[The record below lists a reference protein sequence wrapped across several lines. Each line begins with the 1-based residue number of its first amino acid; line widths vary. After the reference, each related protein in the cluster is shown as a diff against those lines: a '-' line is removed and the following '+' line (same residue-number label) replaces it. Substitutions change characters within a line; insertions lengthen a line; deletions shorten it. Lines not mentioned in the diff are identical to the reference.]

1 MAKTYT
7 FDEIVAKNKKPKY
20 SFYDIVEK
28 NKNLAGTQNRQSAA
42 KEPAIQEETA
52 LPEIKA
58 PRFAGI
64 TPSVRLP
71 ETVEDAVKIIDS
83 GKSMAPSAVS
93 GYKPPERVRAIDRA
107 VALADA
113 DRTANLISNAGKENR
128 AATEEYQARLMSDP
142 AAKTIF
148 RAANIAASPITA
160 AGQSFADI
168 GIAVSDLFRG
178 GLGISDREFEDKL
191 DYLVN
196 GSKFAPLFNTDEK
209 LLPETGVGK
218 AAYDFGTNLGRMA
231 PTILANLASGSD
243 AAGKTALGLSA
254 KGAALRNALN
264 EGAALDKAS
273 MYSTLSGLTEVA
285 TESLFSPVEKIVGGA
300 ISKTGLEKSLSKIF
314 TKLSASKAGR
324 KIISGV
330 SFALSNLGEG
340 AEEMIS
346 EAMDPIW
353 KRITYNKDTENAS
366 ADDIIQA
373 GVQGVIFS
381 LGLSGL
387 YGGANILAERS
398 AAAPKDANISSTEAE
413 SAAATDAQ
421 NRLYEEIAAGRVPAE
436 SAAQTTPTAPA
447 AKAAAENAAEIEG
460 TDDTAVAEPEIEEKN
475 ETAGAASAWKITVPD
490 DSARTRVLK
499 DILELNED
507 VPSDEVEAEFDR
519 FYRIGR
525 IGLPYARAQEIQVY
539 KDVGGLREA
548 YTLGQDEYAAEAA
561 KKRERL
567 RSGGVSFYGKSA
579 GLVMNRYTDGLTQG
593 QRTALSKASKA
604 LGIKTVLA
612 DSVRGG
618 SAYGVYDNGVVRI
631 DSSSANIYGVAR
643 HEFTHR
649 FAETAPAGFEDYKN
663 AVLSFMAEEDGVSE
677 SDLIAAKIAEYKR
690 QGVDLSESKAA
701 EEIAARFSERLF
713 DGDDAAFER
722 LCGRDVS
729 LGRKILDVISDIID
743 KIKAVFTNKNTA
755 SYKAAQSD
763 IENLETLRSR
773 WEQLYNDAA
782 KEAGGKDNVAES
794 GASGEEMFD
803 FIGTDKDGVEEY
815 KTNVDVVKMSYEERA
830 EDFEDKIRNEYAG
843 RKVKLIKNGGIYYA
857 EVLPSDAGKIA
868 RGENYER
875 YGGRKRDGSY
885 PSSKELSWDRARRRL
900 GASGDFFQAI
910 SKAEY
915 DKTSAHN
922 TKKTGQL
929 GHENVVGFDYFIK
942 RVKVD
947 GEIYDIVINV
957 KTTSSGEHYI
967 YTVELQQEKKSS
979 SVPGP
984 QLPNGKGNESVKRPI
999 HDGTKNS
1006 FNDDNISQKNRN
1018 VKPLEEK
1025 KLKQL
1030 EIIQQTNPMT
1040 DDYHTGI
1047 RSVDDIKTAEE
1058 VFTDDPDDYIYPDF
1072 TAEDGQRALETGE
1085 VTVYSSKRIK
1095 NGTFVSPS
1103 EMNARDYAGGRNA
1116 TVFSKTVNI
1125 DDVAWIDGSEGMYAR
1140 VSETT
1145 GDFSLKE
1152 DMTETEQLRELL
1164 LKTRFEKRTVI
1175 RPSEIRSQVKKI
1187 LRSYNIPEDVI
1198 SADRAAEVLTNHIND
1213 YQYGYTAEGSTDLSV
1228 NDRAL
1233 HRLVD
1238 DIIAN
1243 ATRVDSE
1250 MADNYGEIRNYL
1262 KTVEI
1267 KVPRSVIY
1275 DFGEA
1280 KDFMAF
1286 RRSLFGVM
1294 PHIKQTDSIGANID
1308 IVYDEL
1314 NSMAPELF
1322 PEDITSEAGQLQR
1335 LAEVAMQL
1343 RPTEVPYFDEVTP
1356 ELRSAIETELYGMAF
1371 REWHDKRDSYDAATE
1386 KIIGRYEKRI
1396 SEIEA
1401 AARNKVEEY
1410 RKKKIEETEKIR
1422 EEYKQQVRQERLDR
1436 LSTEA
1441 RTKLLKVARRLQK
1454 MKTTPE
1460 NLALINET
1468 VGNIYTGALSK
1479 TDKVKNNISALAAA
1493 VNEYRLEHAEE
1504 IVLSDTQK
1512 DMLAAATKR
1521 DIADMNME
1529 EVQQI
1534 IDAALSL
1541 EHQIQTQNQLIGKRK
1556 NREKY
1561 AYAEEAID
1569 EMKHSAKTL
1578 GVKAV
1583 SPFSNFRF
1591 TMPNATRFFRQI
1603 SGYKDNGAIME
1614 LVRDIDDGQTEK
1626 IRIEHEVQSMFDEVL
1641 KDRKALREFTG
1652 KNAREFD
1659 VPFETRDGVENVTIT
1674 PAMRVSLW
1682 LLSKDDH
1689 AMLRMSEGTL
1699 DGIEGGGLTI
1709 PNIKLLKEGRISEAY
1724 TKGKRGKISR
1734 EQVYKIWQEA
1744 TPFEKKIANTVEQYM
1759 NVVAPQYINKTSL
1772 ELLGYEKAGLGYYF
1786 PIVSDPDLLG
1796 REVQQVNADG
1806 SIEGWGHLKDR
1817 VTNARNTILLQDVF
1831 QVMGNHLDGTAKY
1844 AGLAVPIRNFNAV
1857 FSAKT
1862 DAAESV
1868 SLALG
1873 QTWGK
1878 AAQDYVKNLLVDLQ
1892 GGTPGPKSALGK
1904 ALRAAGGR
1912 AKGVALTLNARSTIK
1927 QISQY
1932 AQASSVVG
1940 FKNVLQG
1947 LKNVAVNVAPL
1958 DLIEEYSP
1966 LLWSRDKPWTF
1977 NELFSG
1983 QRSLDRFLPNWN
1995 AKVDAACIR
2004 RLWSVAEYNVRDNA
2018 PDLKIGSDEYYKE
2031 VAKVWEKITKES
2043 QASFEIVQLPAV
2055 MRNKESIVQLFTA
2068 FRTDPFNKLG
2078 QLTDAAGELRMR
2090 AKEFRQADR
2099 NGADVATAKKAY
2111 TEAKK
2116 KFARVQG
2123 GIASAVMVTAVAALL
2138 ANFLLA
2144 KTDKYEDEKG
2154 EMTPESIALGLLK
2167 DMGDEMSG
2175 MVLFGQQIYDLAMA
2189 RITGDSYYGVSN
2201 IFIDDIQDVLTATN
2215 NLMKQSEKMFRGEG
2229 STEALRLSAVKY
2241 AKVLAEAFGVPVS
2254 NVSNMI
2260 YGGAINAAKAFGS
2273 YEAQY
2278 EIMRFRYGLSSK
2290 KSEYYDLIY
2299 RAYKNDKSAYRALRR
2314 KMISDGFKA
2323 DAIDKQILKR
2333 KQMEK

>member
-1 MAKTYT
+1 MGKTYT
-7 FDEIVAKNKKPKY
+7 FDEIVARNKKPKY
-20 SFYDIVEK
+20 TFEEIAEK
-28 NKNLAGTQNRQSAA
+28 NKNLLGTQNRQTAA
-42 KEPAIQEETA
+42 KEPAIQKETA

-107 VALADA
+107 VDLANA

-128 AATEEYQARLMSDP
+128 AVTEEYQARLMSDP
-142 AAKTIF
+142 AAKTVF

-178 GLGISDREFEDKL
+178 GLGISDREFENKL

-196 GSKFAPLFNTDEK
+196 GSKFAPLFKADEK
-209 LLPETGVGK
+209 LMPETGVGK

-231 PTILANLASGSD
+231 PTILTNLATGKD
-243 AAGKTALGLSA
+243 GVGKTALGLSA
-254 KGAALRNALN
+254 KGAALRNALD
-264 EGAALDKAS
+264 EGATLDKAS

-300 ISKTGLEKSLSKIF
+300 ISKTGLEKTLSKVF

-353 KRITYNKDTENAS
+353 KRVTYNKDAENAS

-436 SAAQTTPTAPA
+436 SAAQTAPTAPT
-447 AKAAAENAAEIEG
+447 AEPEIEG
-460 TDDTAVAEPEIEEKN
+460 TDDTAAAEPEIEERN

-507 VPSDEVEAEFDR
+507 VPSDEVEAEFER

-539 KDVGGLREA
+539 KDIGGLREA

-677 SDLIAAKIAEYKR
+677 SDLIAAKIAEYRR

-713 DGDDAAFER
+713 DGDDAAFEDI
-722 LCGRDVS
+722 CKKDGS
-729 LGRKILDVISDIID
+729 LGQKILDVISDIID

-803 FIGTDKDGVEEY
+803 FIGTDKNGVEEY
-815 KTNVDVVKMSYEERA
+815 KTNVDVVKMSYEERT
-830 EDFEDKIRNEYAG
+830 EDFEDKIRNEYVG
-843 RKVKLIKNGGIYYA
+843 RKVKLIKNGDIYYA

-868 RGENYER
+868 RGENYDR
-875 YGGRKRDGSY
+875 YGGKKRNGTF
-885 PSSKELSWDRARRRL
+885 PSKEEVAWDKARRRL

-915 DKTSAHN
+915 VKTSAHYTN
-922 TKKTGQL
+922 KTGRL

-967 YTVELQQEKKSS
+967 YTVELQQEKR
-979 SVPGP
+979 VPSPRGSYYHK
-984 QLPNGKGNESVKRPI
+984 NGNGNESVEKRPI
-999 HDGTKNS
+999 HNGAKNS
-1006 FNDDNISQKNRN
+1006 FNDDNITQKNRN
-1018 VKPLEEK
+1018 VNTLEGK

-1072 TAEDGQRALETGE
+1072 TVEDGQRALETGE

-1103 EMNARDYAGGRNA
+1103 EMNAKDYAGGRNA
-1116 TVFSKTVNI
+1116 TVFAKTVNI
-1125 DDVAWIDGSEGMYAR
+1125 DDVAWIDGSEGMYAQ

-1250 MADNYGEIRNYL
+1250 MADNYGEIRDYL
-1262 KTVEI
+1262 KTQEI

-1308 IVYDEL
+1308 LVYQEL
-1314 NSMAPELF
+1314 NDMAPELF
-1322 PEDITSEAGQLQR
+1322 PEDITSEADQLQR

-1371 REWHDKRDSYDAATE
+1371 REWHDKRDRYDAATE
-1386 KIIGRYEKRI
+1386 RIIGRYEKRI

-1441 RTKLLKVARRLQK
+1441 RTRLLKVARRLQK

-1479 TDKVKNNISALAAA
+1479 TQKVENHIAALAAA
-1493 VNEYRLEHAEE
+1493 VEEYRAKHSDD

-1512 DMLAAATKR
+1512 AALADATKTA
-1521 DIADMNME
+1521 ISDMSVE
-1529 EVQQI
+1529 QVQNVV
-1534 IDAALSL
+1534 DAALAL
-1541 EHQIQTQNQLIGKRK
+1541 EHQIQTQNRLIGERK
-1556 NREKY
+1556 AREK
-1561 AYAEEAID
+1561 AEYAEEVTA
-1569 EMKHSAKTL
+1569 EFEHSAKVMNIKRISL
-1578 GVKAV
+1578 
-1583 SPFSNFRF
+1583 FSDFRF

-1603 SGYKDNGAIME
+1603 SGYKDDGAIME
-1614 LVRDIDDGQTEK
+1614 LAKDIDKGQTEK
-1626 IRIEHEVQSMFDEVL
+1626 IRIEHEVQSMFDDIL
-1641 KDRKALREFTG
+1641 KDKQSLREFTG
-1652 KNAREFD
+1652 PHAKEIDCGAY
-1659 VPFETRDGVENVTIT
+1659 ETRDGIRKLTLT
-1674 PAMRVSLW
+1674 PAMRVSLY

-1689 AMLRMSEGTL
+1689 AMLRMSDGTL
-1699 DGIEGGGLTI
+1699 DGIQGGGLTV
-1709 PNIKLLKEGRISEAY
+1709 PDIKLLKKGRIQEAY
-1724 TKGKRGKISR
+1724 SGGIRIRIDRDSVNEIWKG
-1734 EQVYKIWQEA
+1734 A
-1744 TPFEKKIANTVEQYM
+1744 TPFEKKIAATVEEYM
-1759 NVVAPQYINKTSL
+1759 NVVAPKYINRTSL
-1772 ELLGYEKAGLGYYF
+1772 ELLGYEKAGSGYYF
-1786 PIVSDPDLLG
+1786 PIVSDPKLLG
-1796 REVQQVNADG
+1796 KEVKQVNADG
-1806 SIEGWGHLKDR
+1806 SLEGWGHLKDR
-1817 VTNARNTILLQDVF
+1817 VPNSRNTILLQDVF
-1831 QVMGNHLDGTAKY
+1831 QVMSDHLDGTAKY
-1844 AGLAVPIRNFNAV
+1844 AGLAVPIRNFNTV
-1857 FSAKT
+1857 FHAKT
-1862 DAAESV
+1862 DVDNSV
-1868 SLALG
+1868 ELSLE
-1873 QTWGK
+1873 TSWGK
-1878 AAQDYVKNLLVDLQ
+1878 AATDYVNALLSDLQ
-1892 GGTPGPKSALGK
+1892 GGREKSKKSAAMK
-1904 ALRAAGGR
+1904 ALKGAASR
-1912 AKGVALTLNARSTIK
+1912 AKSVALTLNARSTIK
-1927 QISQY
+1927 QVSQF
-1932 AQASSVVG
+1932 AQAASVVG

-1958 DLIEEYSP
+1958 ELIEEYSP
-1966 LLWSRDKPWTF
+1966 LLWSRKKPWSF
-1977 NELFSG
+1977 GELYSG
-1983 QRSLDRFLPNWN
+1983 KRSVDRFLPDWN
-1995 AKVDAACIR
+1995 SAVDAACIR
-2004 RLWSVAEYNVRDNA
+2004 RLWSVAEYYVRDNS
-2018 PDLKIGSDEYYKE
+2018 PDLKTGSDEYYKE

-2055 MRNKESIVQLFTA
+2055 MRDRDSIMQILTA
-2068 FRTDPFNKLG
+2068 FRTDPFNKYG
-2078 QLTDAAGELRMR
+2078 QLADAVGELRMKAR
-2090 AKEFRQADR
+2090 EFRAAEK
-2099 NGADVATAKKAY
+2099 NGDTDLSEKRKEYV
-2111 TEAKK
+2111 ESKK
-2116 KFARVQG
+2116 KFARVVG
-2123 GIASAVMVTAVAALL
+2123 GISSAVTVTAVASLL
-2138 ANFLLA
+2138 ASILLA

-2154 EMTPESIALGLLK
+2154 EMTAASIAQGLLQ
-2167 DMGDEMSG
+2167 DAGDELTG
-2175 MVLFGQQIYDLAMA
+2175 MVLFGQQIYDLALSVMN
-2189 RITGDSYYGVSN
+2189 GEPFYGASN
-2201 IFIDDIQDVLTATN
+2201 IFLDDIGEVFSSTS
-2215 NLMKQSEKMFRGEG
+2215 NLLRQTEKMFDG
-2229 STEALRLSAVKY
+2229 SGNSESLRISAQKF
-2241 AKVLAEAFGVPVS
+2241 AKTLAEVCGVPVS
-2254 NVSNMI
+2254 NVTNMI
-2260 YGGAINAAKAFGS
+2260 YGAAMNTSKMFGS
-2273 YEAQY
+2273 YEAEY
-2278 EIMRFRYGLSSK
+2278 SIMRFRYGLSSK

-2299 RAYKNDKSAYRALRR
+2299 RAYKNDKSEYRALRR